1 MARVAGGTVLLAGLA
16 AAVLGQN
23 PAPLASAEPTVF
35 REVTAKL
42 DPGGSLYVFL
52 STGQWTAQLGD
63 KVRGLREWV
72 QGMMGNDADAVE
84 SVQQGFQVVE
94 NLVRQSGV
102 QSVAGVGLSGIAI
115 EPGLYRTR
123 FVLQRAAGPREG
135 YLWRF
140 FGTAPHPLEGLEW
153 LPADTSYAVFGD
165 IDLKGIWEAVKREAS
180 AAGFEPMVEGMNEIS
195 TGVAEATGRSL
206 EAQLDSHAGAAG
218 VALLLDATRRITV
231 PLPEEGSVELP
242 EPALLLAFKVKDD
255 ALFDW
260 LVTMMK
266 EHPGSTEGSAG
277 GARWRSIPAPEALPF
292 PLRPT
297 VGRAGD
303 YLWLASHDRAFE
315 RVVKA
320 RAEGSQDRLTGTAEF
335 QRLARGL
342 PEKGNSFAF
351 VSQRFADA
359 LWRLQEA
366 ALQRAMKP
374 GGGTVPAEWFRNLMG
389 FGAAPA
395 AYAVGVCDADGMQSV
410 SQGTQEPA
418 TALVTSAVVAP
429 AAMLTGMT
437 VPALF
442 QAKGKAQEIQCI
454 NNLKQVGLALR
465 IYALDHDDHFPPDF
479 ASIKEELSTP
489 RVLVCPADPQG
500 ALAPGV
506 GWEGFDFNRS
516 SYEYLKP
523 GIGEADE
530 PPDTPVVRCRFHG
543 AVVLLD
549 GSVQR
554 PH

>member
-1 MARVAGGTVLLAGLA
+1 MLLAGLG
-16 AAVLGQN
+16 AAVLGQSSG
-23 PAPLASAEPTVF
+23 PPVSAEPTVF
-35 REVTAKL
+35 REVTTKL

-63 KVRGLREWV
+63 KVRGLREWIE
-72 QGMMGNDADAVE
+72 GMMGNDADAVG

-102 QSVAGVGLSGIAI
+102 QSVAGVGLSGIAV

-123 FVLQRAAGPREG
+123 FVLQRAAGEREG

-140 FGTAPHPLEGLEW
+140 FGTAPHALEGLEW
-153 LPADTSYAVFGD
+153 LPADTGYAVFGD

-180 AAGFEPMVEGMNEIS
+180 AARFEPLVEGMEEFS
-195 TGVAEATGRSL
+195 AGVAEVTGRSL
-206 EAQLDSHAGAAG
+206 EAQLGSHAGEAG

-231 PLPEEGSVELP
+231 PLPGEGSVELP
-242 EPALLLAFKVKDD
+242 EPALLVAFKVKDD

-260 LVTMMK
+260 IVTKMK
-266 EHPGSTEGSAG
+266 EHPESTAGSAG
-277 GARWRSIPAPEALPF
+277 GARWRSVPAPDELPF

-320 RAEGSQDRLTGTAEF
+320 RAEGSQGGLKGTAEF
-335 QRLARGL
+335 RRLARGL
-342 PEKGNSFAF
+342 PEQGNSFAF
-351 VSQRFADA
+351 VSQRFTEA

-366 ALQRAMKP
+366 ALEQTLKP
-374 GGGTVPAEWFRNLMG
+374 AGGTVSMAWFRSLMG
-389 FGAAPA
+389 LGVAPST
-395 AYAVGVCDADGMQSV
+395 YAVGVCEADGMQSV

-437 VPALF
+437 LPALF
-442 QAKGKAQEIQCI
+442 QAKGKAQEIQCM
-454 NNLKQVGLALR
+454 NHLKQIGLGLR
-465 IYALDHDDHFPPDF
+465 IYAVDHDDHFPPDF
-479 ASIKEELSTP
+479 ASMKEELGNP
-489 RVLVCPADPQG
+489 GVLVCPADPQG
-500 ALAPGV
+500 ALAPGA
-506 GWEGFDFNRS
+506 GWEGFDFSRS

-523 GIGEADE
+523 GIGEMDE
-530 PPDTPVVRCRFHG
+530 PPDTPVVRCKFHG
-543 AVVLLD
+543 TVVRMD